1 MKPVEIEFLLR
12 NRTRDGLSG
21 ISSDVGRVGAQADA
35 VQKGLERLRS
45 KAGQTAASVSGIFP
59 KIGEGIPK
67 ETLALFDRMSDELFG
82 GMSQKARQ
90 LVEDIQEDTLSLR
103 QVEQMQ
109 HALNDAYEQGTLS
122 LDGYLTTQARLSVL
136 HDRIAQAV
144 SANEQ
149 ALRRE
154 AAAADVAEDSIAAL
168 QMRVTLLTTEYMH
181 LSQAQREGA
190 EGTELLKNISEVQGR
205 LETATVAMNRYGG
218 TARTQFNSLGMSIQQ
233 IVREAPSLAMGP
245 QMFFLAISNNLP
257 IFADAV
263 ARARQ
268 EYQMLVAANR
278 QAVPVW
284 RQILS
289 SLLSWQ
295 TVMVGGIAA
304 LVLYGDR
311 ITGFVADLFRGKQ
324 AFDSTA
330 AAAERFHAVMTEGA
344 QSAQAEITKLQLLY
358 DAATDAAKPYEER
371 ATAVEKLQ
379 RIYPAYFDSLSAE
392 AIMAGTAEAAY
403 RNLTTAI
410 LETAQARAAE
420 NQLTEIAEDE
430 LLLRRAKSY
439 KDYVDAFS
447 KYAEAWQILSE
458 KREAYRQS
466 DIDDESARS
475 AAMDAEAQLSRS
487 YDVMQQMRKRLF
499 EEVGSS
505 KGGDELITRIEN
517 EFEGNVAK
525 FLRHNEESRR
535 LLEDVA
541 KKQYTRLTPEE
552 LNAGSEGRGG
562 GAASRDQRLD
572 EQLLQERRRIEEQEL
587 EILQEGFAK
596 RRAEAG
602 AAYDRELQDIEA
614 HRRQLLASA
623 AEDRRQGKTTPTD
636 SQIDALFAQQR
647 QNELEIYRQ
656 TSEAIDREET
666 AARQQ
671 RLQREEE
678 AWDEYLRSYGN
689 FEERVL
695 ATTRE
700 YDRKIADAGTAGERA
715 RLEAEKQQA
724 LAELETEGSA
734 WAKSLADKS
743 ADELRKM
750 LEEVRRQFDEAQELF
765 EQIGSSSPAT
775 AALLRYIAQLEA
787 QIEELRE
794 RLEGSRQPNEA
805 SDVEQAP
812 GRDWAMTAAGL
823 EAVASGARKA
833 AEAVREV
840 DAGLADVL
848 TALVDVSS
856 GAAQFANSVAAIKA
870 KASFGSI
877 MGGISAG
884 VGLISSIIGL
894 FERGESSMERNLRVA
909 REFNEELRVM
919 NERARI
925 NADEGGIFG
934 DFAYRN
940 FLSNVSALR
949 DAQAAYRQTQEQIR
963 NRGEEVYKGRDI
975 DAKIEGLMNGT
986 YTGLSGLYRIGRS
999 WETAAESVA
1008 NMQVQTQHSTIGF
1021 LGIGRRSAKYDSLR
1035 NQLPELFDENGELV
1049 MENLRE
1055 FVDSENEVYQHLS
1068 EENRAYL
1075 RRMADDWEAYEQAVD
1090 AVGDYL
1096 TSVFG
1101 ELGDT
1106 LTDALVSAAAAGT
1119 DALESVKDAV
1129 SGVIEQLGT
1138 DMLQASILAPILEKA
1153 QKQVQD
1159 VMTGDLSD
1167 EERFAQ
1173 IVKIFGDTAG
1183 ELHGQQ
1189 GALGELVAALKAA
1202 AAKEGITIF
1211 DDDEGG
1217 TTQQG
1222 KAGALYTVSQDS
1234 FSRIEGLATS
1244 IQMHAAASD
1253 LKLGNIVDAMS
1264 ESLDALNALVRNTDV
1279 LPRMYALWEK
1289 IRRDGLKAK

>member
-82 GMSQKARQ
+82 GMSHKARQ

-295 TVMVGGIAA
+295 TVMVGGITA

-379 RIYPAYFDSLSAE
+379 RIYPAYFDSLSSE

-475 AAMDAEAQLSRS
+475 AAMDAEAQFRRSR
-487 YDVMQQMRKRLF
+487 DVMQQMRERLF

-517 EFEGNVAK
+517 EFEGSVAK
-525 FLRHNEESRR
+525 FLQHNEESRR

-833 AEAVREV
+833 AEAAREV

-870 KASFGSI
+870 EASFGSI

-986 YTGLSGLYRIGRS
+986 YTGLSGLYRSDRS

-1008 NMQVQTQHSTIGF
+1008 NMQVQTRHSTWF
-1021 LGIGRRSAKYDSLR
+1021 RSAKYDSLR

-1075 RRMADDWEAYEQAVD
+1075 RRMADDWETYEQAVD

-1096 TSVFG
+1096 KSVFG
-1101 ELGDT
+1101 ELGDV
-1106 LTDALVSAAAAGT
+1106 LTDALVSAVATGT

-1129 SGVIEQLGT
+1129 SGVIEQLAK
-1138 DMLQASILAPILEKA
+1138 DMLQAIFLAPIFEKA
-1153 QKQVQD
+1153 EQQMQE

-1167 EERFAQ
+1167 EERFSAMLN
-1173 IVKIFGDTAG
+1173 IFGDLVT
-1183 ELHGQQ
+1183 EVHGQQ
-1189 GALGELVAALKAA
+1189 KAMENWMAAAKDI
-1202 AAKEGITIF
+1202 AAKEGFTIF

-1279 LPRMYALWEK
+1279 LPRMYALWRK
-1289 IRRDGLKAK
+1289 VWRDGLKAK

>member
-82 GMSQKARQ
+82 GMSHKARQ

-122 LDGYLTTQARLSVL
+122 LGEYLATQARLSVL
-136 HDRIAQAV
+136 HDRIAQVV

-295 TVMVGGIAA
+295 IVMVGGITA

-344 QSAQAEITKLQLLY
+344 QGAQAEITKLQLLY

-379 RIYPAYFDSLSAE
+379 RIYPAYFDSLSSE

-475 AAMDAEAQLSRS
+475 AAMDAEAQFRRS
-487 YDVMQQMRKRLF
+487 YDVMQQMRERLF
-499 EEVGSS
+499 EEIGSS

-517 EFEGNVAK
+517 EFEGSVAK

-678 AWDEYLRSYGN
+678 AWDEYLRSYGS

-833 AEAVREV
+833 AEAAREV

-870 KASFGSI
+870 EASFGSI

-975 DAKIEGLMNGT
+975 DAKTEGLMNGT
-986 YTGLSGLYRIGRS
+986 YTGLSGLYRSDRS

-1008 NMQVQTQHSTIGF
+1008 NMQVQTQHSTWF
-1021 LGIGRRSAKYDSLR
+1021 RSAKYDSLR
-1035 NQLPELFDENGELV
+1035 NQLSELFDENGELV

-1075 RRMADDWEAYEQAVD
+1075 RRMADDWETYEQAVD

-1101 ELGDT
+1101 ELGDV
-1106 LTDALVSAAAAGT
+1106 LTDVLVSAVATGT

-1279 LPRMYALWEK
+1279 LPRMYALWRK
-1289 IRRDGLKAK
+1289 VWRDGLKAK

>member
-122 LDGYLTTQARLSVL
+122 LGEYLATQARLSVL
-136 HDRIAQAV
+136 HDRIAQVV

-344 QSAQAEITKLQLLY
+344 QGAQAEITKLQLLY

-379 RIYPAYFDSLSAE
+379 RIYPAYFDSLSSE

-475 AAMDAEAQLSRS
+475 AAMDAEAQFRRS
-487 YDVMQQMRKRLF
+487 YDVMQQMRERLF
-499 EEVGSS
+499 EEIGSS

-517 EFEGNVAK
+517 EFEGSVAK

-678 AWDEYLRSYGN
+678 AWDEYLRSYGS

-833 AEAVREV
+833 AEAAREV

-870 KASFGSI
+870 EASFGSI

-975 DAKIEGLMNGT
+975 DAKTEGLMNGT
-986 YTGLSGLYRIGRS
+986 YTGLSGLYRSDRS

-1008 NMQVQTQHSTIGF
+1008 NMQVQTQHSTWF
-1021 LGIGRRSAKYDSLR
+1021 RSAKYDSLR

-1075 RRMADDWEAYEQAVD
+1075 RRMADDWETYEQAVD

-1101 ELGDT
+1101 ELGDV
-1106 LTDALVSAAAAGT
+1106 LTDVLVSAVATGT

-1279 LPRMYALWEK
+1279 LPRMYALWRK
-1289 IRRDGLKAK
+1289 VWRDGLKAK

>member
-122 LDGYLTTQARLSVL
+122 LGEYLATQARLSVL
-136 HDRIAQAV
+136 HDRIAQVV

-295 TVMVGGIAA
+295 TVMVGGITA

-344 QSAQAEITKLQLLY
+344 QGAQAEITKLQLLY

-379 RIYPAYFDSLSAE
+379 RIYPAYFDSLSSE

-475 AAMDAEAQLSRS
+475 AAMDAEAQFRRS
-487 YDVMQQMRKRLF
+487 YDVMQQMRERLF
-499 EEVGSS
+499 EEIGSS

-517 EFEGNVAK
+517 EFEGSVAK

-678 AWDEYLRSYGN
+678 AWDEYLRSYGS

-833 AEAVREV
+833 AEAAREV

-870 KASFGSI
+870 EASFGSI

-975 DAKIEGLMNGT
+975 DAKTEGLMNGT
-986 YTGLSGLYRIGRS
+986 YTGLSGLYRSDRS

-1008 NMQVQTQHSTIGF
+1008 NMQVQTQHSTWF
-1021 LGIGRRSAKYDSLR
+1021 RSAKYDSLR

-1075 RRMADDWEAYEQAVD
+1075 RRMADDWETYEQAVD

-1101 ELGDT
+1101 ELGDV
-1106 LTDALVSAAAAGT
+1106 LTDVLVSAVATGT

>member
-21 ISSDVGRVGAQADA
+21 ISSDVGRGGAQADA

-82 GMSQKARQ
+82 GMSHKARQ

-122 LDGYLTTQARLSVL
+122 LGEYLATQARLSVL
-136 HDRIAQAV
+136 HDRIAQVV

-295 TVMVGGIAA
+295 TVMVGGITA

-344 QSAQAEITKLQLLY
+344 QGAQAEITKLQLLY

-379 RIYPAYFDSLSAE
+379 RIYPAYFDSLSSE

-475 AAMDAEAQLSRS
+475 AAMDAEAQFRRS
-487 YDVMQQMRKRLF
+487 YDVMQQMRERLF
-499 EEVGSS
+499 EEIGSS

-517 EFEGNVAK
+517 EFEGSVAK

-678 AWDEYLRSYGN
+678 AWDEYLRSYGS

-833 AEAVREV
+833 AEAAREV

-870 KASFGSI
+870 EASFGSI

-975 DAKIEGLMNGT
+975 DAKTEGLMNGT
-986 YTGLSGLYRIGRS
+986 YTGLSGLYRSDRS

-1008 NMQVQTQHSTIGF
+1008 NMQVQTQHSTWF
-1021 LGIGRRSAKYDSLR
+1021 RSAKYDSLR

-1075 RRMADDWEAYEQAVD
+1075 RRMADDWETYEQAVD

-1101 ELGDT
+1101 ELGDV
-1106 LTDALVSAAAAGT
+1106 LTDVLVSAVATGT

-1279 LPRMYALWEK
+1279 LPRMYALWRK
-1289 IRRDGLKAK
+1289 VWRDGLKAK

>member
-82 GMSQKARQ
+82 GMSHKARQ

-122 LDGYLTTQARLSVL
+122 LGEYLATQARLSVL
-136 HDRIAQAV
+136 HDRIAQVV

-295 TVMVGGIAA
+295 TVMVGGITA

-344 QSAQAEITKLQLLY
+344 QGAQAEITKLQLLY

-379 RIYPAYFDSLSAE
+379 RIYPAYFDSLSSE

-475 AAMDAEAQLSRS
+475 AAMDAEAQFRRS
-487 YDVMQQMRKRLF
+487 YDVMQQMRERLF
-499 EEVGSS
+499 EEIGSS

-517 EFEGNVAK
+517 EFEGSVAK

-678 AWDEYLRSYGN
+678 AWDEYLRSYGS

-794 RLEGSRQPNEA
+794 RLEGSRQPNEV

-833 AEAVREV
+833 AEAAREV

-870 KASFGSI
+870 EASFGSI

-975 DAKIEGLMNGT
+975 DAKTEGLMNGT
-986 YTGLSGLYRIGRS
+986 YTGLSGLYRSDRS

-1008 NMQVQTQHSTIGF
+1008 NMQVQTQHSTWF
-1021 LGIGRRSAKYDSLR
+1021 RSAKYDSLR

-1075 RRMADDWEAYEQAVD
+1075 RRMADDWETYEQAVD

-1101 ELGDT
+1101 ELGDV
-1106 LTDALVSAAAAGT
+1106 LTDVLVSAVATGT

-1279 LPRMYALWEK
+1279 LPRMYALWRK
-1289 IRRDGLKAK
+1289 VWRDGLKAK

>member
-82 GMSQKARQ
+82 GMSHKARQ

-122 LDGYLTTQARLSVL
+122 LGEYLATQARLSVL
-136 HDRIAQAV
+136 HDRIAQVV

-233 IVREAPSLAMGP
+233 IVREAPALAMGP

-295 TVMVGGIAA
+295 TVMVGGITA

-344 QSAQAEITKLQLLY
+344 QGAQAEITKLQLLY

-379 RIYPAYFDSLSAE
+379 RIYPAYFGSLSSE

-410 LETAQARAAE
+410 LETAQARVAE
-420 NQLTEIAEDE
+420 KALTENATARLLLERSGNAYEQYRTAYRRESEAEDYINRRSPRTHNLRDAIIRLNEARVITKDARKAFIDE
-430 LLLRRAKSY
+430 LSKLGEEGDALWQRIDETFAGN
-439 KDYVDAFS
+439 VDAFLEHLDEQDALLRQQ
-447 KYAEAWQILSE
+447 AE
-458 KREAYRQS
+458 
-466 DIDDESARS
+466 RS
-475 AAMDAEAQLSRS
+475 
-487 YDVMQQMRKRLF
+487 
-499 EEVGSS
+499 
-505 KGGDELITRIEN
+505 
-517 EFEGNVAK
+517 
-525 FLRHNEESRR
+525 
-535 LLEDVA
+535 
-541 KKQYTRLTPEE
+541 YTRLTPEE
-552 LNAGSEGRGG
+552 QNAGSKGRGG
-562 GAASRDQRLD
+562 GASRDQRVD
-572 EQLLQERRRIEEQEL
+572 EQLLQARRRIEEQQL
-587 EILQEGFAK
+587 EIMQEGFAK

-678 AWDEYLRSYGN
+678 AWDEYLRSYGS

-750 LEEVRRQFDEAQELF
+750 LEEVQSQFDKAKELF

-787 QIEELRE
+787 QIEELRA

-812 GRDWAMTAAGL
+812 GRDWAMTAAGF

-870 KASFGSI
+870 GASFGSI

-975 DAKIEGLMNGT
+975 EAMIEGLKNGT
-986 YTGLSGLYRIGRS
+986 YTGLSGLYRSDRS

-1008 NMQVQTQHSTIGF
+1008 NMQVQTQHSTKGF

-1075 RRMADDWEAYEQAVD
+1075 RRMADDWETYEQAVD

-1096 TSVFG
+1096 KSVFG
-1101 ELGDT
+1101 ELGDV
-1106 LTDALVSAAAAGT
+1106 LTDVLVSAVATGT

-1129 SGVIEQLGT
+1129 SGVIEQLAK
-1138 DMLQASILAPILEKA
+1138 DMLQAMFLAPIFEKA
-1153 QKQVQD
+1153 EQQMQE

-1167 EERFAQ
+1167 EERFAAMLN
-1173 IVKIFGDTAG
+1173 IFGDLVTKV
-1183 ELHGQQ
+1183 HGQQ
-1189 GALGELVAALKAA
+1189 EAMENWMADAKDI

-1279 LPRMYALWEK
+1279 LPRMYALWRK
-1289 IRRDGLKAK
+1289 VWRDGLKAK

>member
-82 GMSQKARQ
+82 GMSHKARQ

-295 TVMVGGIAA
+295 TVMVGGITA

-475 AAMDAEAQLSRS
+475 AAMDAEAQFRRS

-833 AEAVREV
+833 AEAAREV

-870 KASFGSI
+870 EASFGSI

-975 DAKIEGLMNGT
+975 EAMIEGLKNGT
-986 YTGLSGLYRIGRS
+986 YTGLSGLYRSDRS

-1008 NMQVQTQHSTIGF
+1008 NMQVQTQHSTKGF

-1129 SGVIEQLGT
+1129 SGVIEQLAT
-1138 DMLQASILAPILEKA
+1138 DMLQTMFLAPILEKA
-1153 QKQVQD
+1153 EQQMQE

-1167 EERFAQ
+1167 EERFSAMLN
-1173 IVKIFGDTAG
+1173 IFGDLVTKVY
-1183 ELHGQQ
+1183 GQQ
-1189 GALGELVAALKAA
+1189 EAMENWMADAKDI

>member
-82 GMSQKARQ
+82 GMSHKARQ

-122 LDGYLTTQARLSVL
+122 LGEYLATQARLSVL
-136 HDRIAQAV
+136 HDRIAQVV

-289 SLLSWQ
+289 SLQ
-295 TVMVGGIAA
+295 TVMVGGITA

-344 QSAQAEITKLQLLY
+344 QGAQAEITKLQLLY

-379 RIYPAYFDSLSAE
+379 RIYPAYFDSLSSE

-475 AAMDAEAQLSRS
+475 AAMDAEAQFRRS
-487 YDVMQQMRKRLF
+487 YDVMQQMRERLF
-499 EEVGSS
+499 EEIGSS

-517 EFEGNVAK
+517 EFEGSVAK

-678 AWDEYLRSYGN
+678 AWDEYLRSYGS

-833 AEAVREV
+833 AEAAREV

-870 KASFGSI
+870 EASFGSI

-975 DAKIEGLMNGT
+975 EAMIEGLKNGT
-986 YTGLSGLYRIGRS
+986 YTGLSGLYRSDRS

-1008 NMQVQTQHSTIGF
+1008 NMQVQTQHSTKGF

-1075 RRMADDWEAYEQAVD
+1075 RRMADDWETYEQAVD

-1101 ELGDT
+1101 ELGDV
-1106 LTDALVSAAAAGT
+1106 LTDVLVSAVATGT

-1279 LPRMYALWEK
+1279 LPRMYALWRK
-1289 IRRDGLKAK
+1289 VWRDGLKAK

>member
-122 LDGYLTTQARLSVL
+122 LGEYLATQARLSVL
-136 HDRIAQAV
+136 HDRIAQVV

-295 TVMVGGIAA
+295 TVMVGGITA

-344 QSAQAEITKLQLLY
+344 QGAQAEITKLQLLY

-379 RIYPAYFDSLSAE
+379 RIYPAYFDSLSSE

-475 AAMDAEAQLSRS
+475 AAMDAEAQFRRS
-487 YDVMQQMRKRLF
+487 YDVMQQMRERLF
-499 EEVGSS
+499 EEIGSS

-517 EFEGNVAK
+517 EFEGSVAK

-678 AWDEYLRSYGN
+678 AWDEYLRSYGS

-833 AEAVREV
+833 AEAAREV

-870 KASFGSI
+870 EASFGSI

-975 DAKIEGLMNGT
+975 DAKTEGLMNGT
-986 YTGLSGLYRIGRS
+986 YTGLSGLYRSDRS

-1008 NMQVQTQHSTIGF
+1008 NMQVQTQHSTWF
-1021 LGIGRRSAKYDSLR
+1021 RSAKYDSLR

-1075 RRMADDWEAYEQAVD
+1075 RRMADDWETYEQAVD

-1096 TSVFG
+1096 TSVFS
-1101 ELGDT
+1101 ELGDV
-1106 LTDALVSAAAAGT
+1106 LTDVLVSAVATGT

-1279 LPRMYALWEK
+1279 LPRMYALWRK
-1289 IRRDGLKAK
+1289 VWRDGLKAK

>member
-82 GMSQKARQ
+82 GMSHKARQ

-122 LDGYLTTQARLSVL
+122 LGEYLATQARLSVL
-136 HDRIAQAV
+136 HDRIAQVV

-295 TVMVGGIAA
+295 TVMVGGITA

-447 KYAEAWQILSE
+447 KYAEAEQIFDE
-458 KREAYRQS
+458 KIDAYRRS
-466 DIDDESARS
+466 DYDDEWAKSDVAF
-475 AAMDAEAQLSRS
+475 ALAQLRRSR
-487 YDVMQQMRKRLF
+487 DVMQQMRERLF

-884 VGLISSIIGL
+884 VGLILSIIGL

-975 DAKIEGLMNGT
+975 EAMIEGLKNGT
-986 YTGLSGLYRIGRS
+986 YTGLSGLYRSDRS
-999 WETAAESVA
+999 WETDAESVA
-1008 NMQVQTQHSTIGF
+1008 NMQVQTQHSTKGF

-1075 RRMADDWEAYEQAVD
+1075 RRMADDWETYEQAVD

-1101 ELGDT
+1101 ELGDV
-1106 LTDALVSAAAAGT
+1106 LTDVLVSAVATGT

>member
-475 AAMDAEAQLSRS
+475 AAMDAEAQFSRS

-678 AWDEYLRSYGN
+678 AWDEYLRSYGS

-833 AEAVREV
+833 AEAAREV

-975 DAKIEGLMNGT
+975 EAMIEGLKNGT
-986 YTGLSGLYRIGRS
+986 YTGLSGLYRSDRS

-1008 NMQVQTQHSTIGF
+1008 NMQVQTQHSTKGF

-1075 RRMADDWEAYEQAVD
+1075 RRMADDWETYEQAVD

-1101 ELGDT
+1101 ELGDV
-1106 LTDALVSAAAAGT
+1106 LTDVLVSAVATGT

-1279 LPRMYALWEK
+1279 LPRMYALWRK
-1289 IRRDGLKAK
+1289 VWRDGLKAK

>member
-475 AAMDAEAQLSRS
+475 AAMDAEAQFSRS

-517 EFEGNVAK
+517 ENLFK
-525 FLRHNEESRR
+525 F
-535 LLEDVA
+535 
-541 KKQYTRLTPEE
+541 
-552 LNAGSEGRGG
+552 
-562 GAASRDQRLD
+562 
-572 EQLLQERRRIEEQEL
+572 
-587 EILQEGFAK
+587 
-596 RRAEAG
+596 
-602 AAYDRELQDIEA
+602 
-614 HRRQLLASA
+614 
-623 AEDRRQGKTTPTD
+623 
-636 SQIDALFAQQR
+636 
-647 QNELEIYRQ
+647 IY
-656 TSEAIDREET
+656 
-666 AARQQ
+666 
-671 RLQREEE
+671 
-678 AWDEYLRSYGN
+678 N
-689 FEERVL
+689 
-695 ATTRE
+695 
-700 YDRKIADAGTAGERA
+700 
-715 RLEAEKQQA
+715 
-724 LAELETEGSA
+724 
-734 WAKSLADKS
+734 
-743 ADELRKM
+743 
-750 LEEVRRQFDEAQELF
+750 
-765 EQIGSSSPAT
+765 
-775 AALLRYIAQLEA
+775 
-787 QIEELRE
+787 
-794 RLEGSRQPNEA
+794 
-805 SDVEQAP
+805 
-812 GRDWAMTAAGL
+812 
-823 EAVASGARKA
+823 
-833 AEAVREV
+833 
-840 DAGLADVL
+840 
-848 TALVDVSS
+848 
-856 GAAQFANSVAAIKA
+856 
-870 KASFGSI
+870 
-877 MGGISAG
+877 
-884 VGLISSIIGL
+884 
-894 FERGESSMERNLRVA
+894 
-909 REFNEELRVM
+909 
-919 NERARI
+919 
-925 NADEGGIFG
+925 
-934 DFAYRN
+934 
-940 FLSNVSALR
+940 
-949 DAQAAYRQTQEQIR
+949 
-963 NRGEEVYKGRDI
+963 
-975 DAKIEGLMNGT
+975 
-986 YTGLSGLYRIGRS
+986 
-999 WETAAESVA
+999 
-1008 NMQVQTQHSTIGF
+1008 
-1021 LGIGRRSAKYDSLR
+1021 
-1035 NQLPELFDENGELV
+1035 
-1049 MENLRE
+1049 
-1055 FVDSENEVYQHLS
+1055 
-1068 EENRAYL
+1068 
-1075 RRMADDWEAYEQAVD
+1075 
-1090 AVGDYL
+1090 
-1096 TSVFG
+1096 
-1101 ELGDT
+1101 
-1106 LTDALVSAAAAGT
+1106 
-1119 DALESVKDAV
+1119 
-1129 SGVIEQLGT
+1129 
-1138 DMLQASILAPILEKA
+1138 
-1153 QKQVQD
+1153 
-1159 VMTGDLSD
+1159 
-1167 EERFAQ
+1167 
-1173 IVKIFGDTAG
+1173 
-1183 ELHGQQ
+1183 
-1189 GALGELVAALKAA
+1189 
-1202 AAKEGITIF
+1202 
-1211 DDDEGG
+1211 
-1217 TTQQG
+1217 
-1222 KAGALYTVSQDS
+1222 
-1234 FSRIEGLATS
+1234 
-1244 IQMHAAASD
+1244 
-1253 LKLGNIVDAMS
+1253 
-1264 ESLDALNALVRNTDV
+1264 
-1279 LPRMYALWEK
+1279 
-1289 IRRDGLKAK
+1289 

>member
-82 GMSQKARQ
+82 GMSHKARQ

-122 LDGYLTTQARLSVL
+122 LGEYLATQARLSVL
-136 HDRIAQAV
+136 HDRIAQVV

-295 TVMVGGIAA
+295 TVMVGGITA

-344 QSAQAEITKLQLLY
+344 QGAQAEITKLQLLY

-379 RIYPAYFDSLSAE
+379 RIYPAYFDSLSSE

-447 KYAEAWQILSE
+447 KYAEAEQIFDE
-458 KREAYRQS
+458 KIDAYRRS
-466 DIDDESARS
+466 DYDDEWAKSDVAF
-475 AAMDAEAQLSRS
+475 ALAQLRRSR
-487 YDVMQQMRKRLF
+487 DVMQQMRERLF

-517 EFEGNVAK
+517 EFEGSVAK

-856 GAAQFANSVAAIKA
+856 GAAQFANSVAAIIA

-975 DAKIEGLMNGT
+975 DAKTEGLMNGT
-986 YTGLSGLYRIGRS
+986 YTGLSGLYRSDRS
-999 WETAAESVA
+999 WETDAESVA
-1008 NMQVQTQHSTIGF
+1008 NMQVQTQHSTKGF

-1075 RRMADDWEAYEQAVD
+1075 RRMADDWETYEQAVD

-1129 SGVIEQLGT
+1129 SGVIEQLAT
-1138 DMLQASILAPILEKA
+1138 DMLQTMFLAPILEKA
-1153 QKQVQD
+1153 EQQMQE

-1167 EERFAQ
+1167 EERFSAMLN
-1173 IVKIFGDTAG
+1173 IFGD
-1183 ELHGQQ
+1183 
-1189 GALGELVAALKAA
+1189 LVTKVYGKQEAMENWMADAKDI

>member
-295 TVMVGGIAA
+295 TVMVGGITA

-344 QSAQAEITKLQLLY
+344 QGAQAEITKLQLLY

-379 RIYPAYFDSLSAE
+379 RIYPAYFDSLSSE

-475 AAMDAEAQLSRS
+475 AAMDAEAQFRRS
-487 YDVMQQMRKRLF
+487 YDVMQQMRERLF
-499 EEVGSS
+499 EEIGSS

-517 EFEGNVAK
+517 EFEGSVAK

-678 AWDEYLRSYGN
+678 AWDEYLRSYGS

-833 AEAVREV
+833 AEAAREV

-870 KASFGSI
+870 EASFGSI

-975 DAKIEGLMNGT
+975 DAKTEGLMNGT
-986 YTGLSGLYRIGRS
+986 YTGLSGLYRSDRS

-1008 NMQVQTQHSTIGF
+1008 NMQVQTQHSTWF
-1021 LGIGRRSAKYDSLR
+1021 RSAKYDSLR

-1075 RRMADDWEAYEQAVD
+1075 RRMADDWETYEQAVD

-1101 ELGDT
+1101 ELGDV
-1106 LTDALVSAAAAGT
+1106 LTDVLVSAVATGT

-1279 LPRMYALWEK
+1279 LPRMYALWRK
-1289 IRRDGLKAK
+1289 VWRDGLKAK

>member
-82 GMSQKARQ
+82 GMSHKARQ

-122 LDGYLTTQARLSVL
+122 LGEYLATQARLSVL
-136 HDRIAQAV
+136 HDRIAQVV

-233 IVREAPSLAMGP
+233 IVREAPALAMGP
-245 QMFFLAISNNLP
+245 QMFFLAIANNLP

-344 QSAQAEITKLQLLY
+344 QGAQAEITKLQLLY

-379 RIYPAYFDSLSAE
+379 RIYPAYFDSLSSE

-475 AAMDAEAQLSRS
+475 AAMDAEAQFRRS
-487 YDVMQQMRKRLF
+487 YDVMQQMRERLF
-499 EEVGSS
+499 EEIGSS

-517 EFEGNVAK
+517 EFEGSVAK

-678 AWDEYLRSYGN
+678 AWDEYLRSYGS

-775 AALLRYIAQLEA
+775 AALRRYIAQLEA

-840 DAGLADVL
+840 NAGLADVL
-848 TALVDVSS
+848 TTLVDVSS
-856 GAAQFANSVAAIKA
+856 GAAQFANSVAAIMA
-870 KASFGSI
+870 GASFGSI

-940 FLSNVSALR
+940 FLSSVSALR

-963 NRGEEVYKGRDI
+963 NRGEEVWGI
-975 DAKIEGLMNGT
+975 DVMNEGLMNGT
-986 YTGLSGLYRIGRS
+986 YTGLSGLYRSDRS

-1008 NMQVQTQHSTIGF
+1008 NMQVQTRHSTWF
-1021 LGIGRRSAKYDSLR
+1021 RSAKYDSLR

-1075 RRMADDWEAYEQAVD
+1075 RRMADDWETYEQAVD

-1101 ELGDT
+1101 ELGDV
-1106 LTDALVSAAAAGT
+1106 LTDVLVSAVATGT

-1279 LPRMYALWEK
+1279 LPRMYALWRK
-1289 IRRDGLKAK
+1289 VWRDGLKAK

>member
-122 LDGYLTTQARLSVL
+122 LGEYLATQARLSVL

-295 TVMVGGIAA
+295 TVMVGGITA

-344 QSAQAEITKLQLLY
+344 QGAQAEITKLQLLY

-379 RIYPAYFDSLSAE
+379 RIYPAYFDSLSSE

-475 AAMDAEAQLSRS
+475 AAMDAEAQFRRS
-487 YDVMQQMRKRLF
+487 YDVMQQMRERLF
-499 EEVGSS
+499 EEIGSS

-517 EFEGNVAK
+517 EFEGSVAK

-678 AWDEYLRSYGN
+678 AWDEYLRSYGS

-833 AEAVREV
+833 AEAAREV

-870 KASFGSI
+870 EASFGSI

-975 DAKIEGLMNGT
+975 DAKTEGLMNGT
-986 YTGLSGLYRIGRS
+986 YTGLSGLYRSDRS

-1008 NMQVQTQHSTIGF
+1008 NMQVQTQHSTWF
-1021 LGIGRRSAKYDSLR
+1021 RSAKYDSLR

-1075 RRMADDWEAYEQAVD
+1075 RRMADDWETYEQAVD

-1101 ELGDT
+1101 ELGDV
-1106 LTDALVSAAAAGT
+1106 LTDVLVSAVATGT

-1279 LPRMYALWEK
+1279 LPRMYALWRK
-1289 IRRDGLKAK
+1289 VWRDGLKAK

>member
-475 AAMDAEAQLSRS
+475 AAMDAEAQFSRS

-833 AEAVREV
+833 AEAAREV

-870 KASFGSI
+870 EASFGSI

-975 DAKIEGLMNGT
+975 DAKTEGLMNGT
-986 YTGLSGLYRIGRS
+986 YTGLSGLYRSDRS

-1008 NMQVQTQHSTIGF
+1008 NMQVQTQHSTWF
-1021 LGIGRRSAKYDSLR
+1021 RSAKYDSLR

-1075 RRMADDWEAYEQAVD
+1075 RRMADDWETYEQAVD

-1101 ELGDT
+1101 ELGDV
-1106 LTDALVSAAAAGT
+1106 LTDVLVSAVATGT

-1279 LPRMYALWEK
+1279 LPRMYALWRK
-1289 IRRDGLKAK
+1289 VWRDGLKAK

>member
-82 GMSQKARQ
+82 GMSHKARQ

-122 LDGYLTTQARLSVL
+122 LGEYLATQARLSVL
-136 HDRIAQAV
+136 HDRIAQVV

-295 TVMVGGIAA
+295 TVMVGGITA

-344 QSAQAEITKLQLLY
+344 QGAQAEITKLQLLY

-379 RIYPAYFDSLSAE
+379 RIYPAYFDSLSSE

-475 AAMDAEAQLSRS
+475 AAMDAEAQFRRS
-487 YDVMQQMRKRLF
+487 YDVMQQMRERLF
-499 EEVGSS
+499 EEIGSS

-517 EFEGNVAK
+517 EFEGSVAK

-678 AWDEYLRSYGN
+678 AWDEYLRSYGS

-833 AEAVREV
+833 AEAAREV

-870 KASFGSI
+870 EASFGSI

-975 DAKIEGLMNGT
+975 DAKTEGLMNGT
-986 YTGLSGLYRIGRS
+986 YTGLSGLYRSDRS

-1008 NMQVQTQHSTIGF
+1008 NMQVQTQHSTWF
-1021 LGIGRRSAKYDSLR
+1021 RSAKYDSLR

-1075 RRMADDWEAYEQAVD
+1075 RRMADDWETYEQAVD

-1101 ELGDT
+1101 ELGDV
-1106 LTDALVSAAAAGT
+1106 LTDVLVSAVATGT

-1279 LPRMYALWEK
+1279 LPRMYALWRK
-1289 IRRDGLKAK
+1289 VWRDGLKAK

>member
-475 AAMDAEAQLSRS
+475 AAMDAEAQFSRS

-833 AEAVREV
+833 AEAAREV

-884 VGLISSIIGL
+884 VGLILSIIGL

-975 DAKIEGLMNGT
+975 EAMIEGLKNGT
-986 YTGLSGLYRIGRS
+986 YTGLSGLYRSDRS
-999 WETAAESVA
+999 WETDAESVA
-1008 NMQVQTQHSTIGF
+1008 NMQVQTQHSTKGF

-1075 RRMADDWEAYEQAVD
+1075 RRMADDWETYEQAVD